1 MDFSVV
7 QWAKRAA
14 FSRED
19 MQGYSESW
27 SMPAVAVLLVNTNR
41 RRRRHQPQLLSNG
54 VRRLPALSIV
64 YQFTDL
70 AVKRCRRRRCNWWCL
85 ISPQRALE
93 TFSGLL
99 RAFIGPLLPARIL
112 VQPRDVDAD
121 ISGKAAPQMNGCSF
135 GVRFAEAARR
145 IGDSVLCGDMARKSC
160 KQVLKLPAAR
170 TKAIHKKCRNMFCLA
185 ASTRCLPFNHG
196 SFTSLVQSGAVRRT
210 SATASYSAL
219 PSSHHTSQLTL
230 QATTYRYS
238 TECAYTRTWN
248 LQT

>member
-121 ISGKAAPQMNGCSF
+121 ISGKGCATNEWVQF
-135 GVRFAEAARR
+135 RR
-145 IGDSVLCGDMARKSC
+145 PLCRGC
-160 KQVLKLPAAR
+160 PAHR
-170 TKAIHKKCRNMFCLA
+170 RQCPLRG
-185 ASTRCLPFNHG
+185 HG
-196 SFTSLVQSGAVRRT
+196 
-210 SATASYSAL
+210 
-219 PSSHHTSQLTL
+219 P
-230 QATTYRYS
+230 
-238 TECAYTRTWN
+238 
-248 LQT
+248 